1 MPNGKSRIE
10 RRQYEPLDTRVI
22 PNTRNAKSPTF
33 AVILAPTELESPE
46 TILKNLIH
54 ALAATA
60 LIFSSGA
67 AFAQDY
73 PNKSIKWIVPY
84 TPGGYTD
91 NVTRI
96 VTSRMATILGQSIII
111 ENKPGAN
118 SIIGVDQAA
127 KAAPDG
133 YTMLTTITA
142 HAANVTLYEGKLPF
156 DPYKSL
162 IPISLVAIT
171 PLVLSVNKD
180 LPVNSMGELIAYA
193 KANPGKLSFGSS
205 GVGAASKASVSS
217 LWQAKTT

>member
-1 MPNGKSRIE
+1 MVKPESSPR
-10 RRQYEPLDTRVI
+10 
-22 PNTRNAKSPTF
+22 NTKRWIQGLYPIRATLSPSSFT
-33 AVILAPTELESPE
+33 VILAYTELESSE

-67 AFAQDY
+67 GFAQDY
-73 PNKSIKWIVPY
+73 PTKSIKWIVPY

-91 NVTRI
+91 NVTRL
-96 VTSRMATILGQSIII
+96 VTTRMATILGQSIII

-142 HAANVTLYEGKLPF
+142 HAANITLYEGKLPF
-156 DPYKSL
+156 DPYQSL
-162 IPISLVAIT
+162 IPISLVTIT
-171 PLVLSVNKD
+171 PLVCKEQS
-180 LPVNSMGELIAYA
+180 I
-193 KANPGKLSFGSS
+193 
-205 GVGAASKASVSS
+205 
-217 LWQAKTT
+217 